1 MTSFNVDLMK
11 KKMTAAVTG
20 SGQSGHG
27 SNQQVS
33 ITKTHIYWQNLKKNY
48 QMIDLDH
55 RSQDYLFGSIND
67 HYDRFM
73 TDFV

>member
-1 MTSFNVDLMK
+1 
-11 KKMTAAVTG
+11 MTAAVTG

-27 SNQQVS
+27 SNQQAS
-33 ITKTHIYWQNLKKNY
+33 TAKTHIYRQNLKKNY